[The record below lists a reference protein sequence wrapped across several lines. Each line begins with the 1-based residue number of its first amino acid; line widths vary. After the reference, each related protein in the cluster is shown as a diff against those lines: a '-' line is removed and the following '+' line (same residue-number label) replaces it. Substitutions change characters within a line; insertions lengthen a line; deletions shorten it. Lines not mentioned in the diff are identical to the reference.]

1 MRGRRDMI
9 KSAEISKC
17 GKYRYSLT
25 RVWSD
30 NIKTFIWVMLN
41 PSTADAETDDPT
53 IRKCIGFS
61 KKYGCG
67 GMYIINLFAYR
78 ATSPKQLLLVDDPY
92 GSENDYYLNLSSI
105 KIDYGIIIYAYGNI
119 PKGLMVPAHIFGKK
133 YTNNYPIKC
142 LGKTKLGF
150 PKHPLY
156 LSYNTNIQDCFDEEK
171 S

>member
-1 MRGRRDMI
+1 MI

-67 GMYIINLFAYR
+67 GMFVVNLFAYR
-78 ATSPKQLLLVDDPY
+78 ATNPKQLLSVDDPV
-92 GSENDYYLNLSSI
+92 GPENDYYLELSFP
-105 KIDYGIIIYAYGNI
+105 KVDFATVIYAFGNI
-119 PKGLMVPAHIFGKK
+119 PKGLKVPPYIFSSS
-133 YTNNYPIKC
+133 YPSGYQIKC
-142 LGKTKLGF
+142 FGKTKLGF

-156 LSYNTNIQDCFDEEK
+156 LSYNINIQDYF
-171 S
+171 